1 MSETLE
7 VLFGS
12 KARTRILRFFLL
24 NPEREFSAAE
34 VSQKNMLSSSQVRK
48 ELNDLF
54 KIKFIAK
61 KVRKNEKS
69 YSLNSDFH
77 FYPEL
82 KNLIAKSNSSP
93 QCRSLAK
100 IKSIGDV
107 KLVLVSGTFLNYP
120 KSKADMV
127 LVANNVSRGKLRNV
141 MNNLEAEIGK
151 EISFVLMNSEEFKYR
166 MDMLDRFLLEFLEGP
181 HDEVINKV
189 PGLKRFILGRKKY

>member
-7 VLFGS
+7 ILFGS
-12 KARTRILRFFLL
+12 KARTRVLRFFLL
-24 NPEREFSAAE
+24 NPDREFSAAQ
-34 VSQKNMLSSSQVRK
+34 VSQKNMLSASQVRK
-48 ELNDLF
+48 ELNDLV
-54 KIKFIAK
+54 KIKFVSK

-69 YSLNSDFH
+69 YALNSDFH

-100 IKSIGDV
+100 IKGIGDV

-127 LVANNVSRGKLRNV
+127 LVANSVSRGKLRSV

-181 HDEVINKV
+181 HEEVINKI
-189 PGLKRFILGRKKY
+189 PGLKRFIMGRKKY